1 MGVTVPHTPV
11 APACP
16 PQVPD
21 TQRCCTRGGSRDG
34 TRTGASASSPPRTRA
49 GRTPQ
54 PPMALFP
61 PSFPDGDTLLTPH
74 CASTPPTQAQG
85 PRRCFRQSHHTLI
98 FFSSGST
105 EGVALGCPRPQKER
119 YLHTWDRGG
128 ICFKCFPAAMNTPHY
143 RHWLVGHGLIVL
155 TRRRPEVFLVVDWR
169 RLPTPKSRGLRGGGV
184 LLVRKRATTPIANR
198 TVTQGRTNHST
209 IVALNHRCNII
220 TTHRYPAPQQ
230 PPTPPR

>member
-1 MGVTVPHTPV
+1 VGVTVPHTPV

-61 PSFPDGDTLLTPH
+61 PSFPGGDTLLTPH

-98 FFSSGST
+98 FSFKREHRGSCFGLSQAAKREVSAHMGQGRNLLQVFSRRL
-105 EGVALGCPRPQKER
+105 E
-119 YLHTWDRGG
+119 HTTL
-128 ICFKCFPAAMNTPHY
+128 PP
-143 RHWLVGHGLIVL
+143 LVGRPRIDRINPTK
-155 TRRRPEVFLVVDWR
+155 TRGFFG
-169 RLPTPKSRGLRGGGV
+169 S
-184 LLVRKRATTPIANR
+184 
-198 TVTQGRTNHST
+198 
-209 IVALNHRCNII
+209 
-220 TTHRYPAPQQ
+220 
-230 PPTPPR
+230 